1 MRDYEDLKATLKAA
15 LGGVADAAR
24 DLASNAGD
32 KAKTLGRIAK
42 LTVEINTEKENAK
55 NAYSEIGKLYYE
67 TYRDEPGEFFVQL
80 FDEVTLA
87 NEHRAQME
95 AELTELKA
103 SVGASGGDNG
113 FEDVVE
119 ADEADAAGPD
129 IEVEIVTETAAP
141 AEPETPAKPETPA
154 EPEKPEDAEAPK
166 DE

>member
-42 LTVEINTEKENAK
+42 LTVEINAEKENAK
-55 NAYSEIGKLYYE
+55 NAYCEIGKLYYE
-67 TYRDEPGEFFVQL
+67 TYRSEPGEFFIQL
-80 FDEVTLA
+80 FDEVALA

-95 AELTELKA
+95 DEVAELKA
-103 SVGASGGDNG
+103 AMGESFGCDGGD

-119 ADEADAAGPD
+119 ADEAAGAD
-129 IEVEIVTETAAP
+129 IEVEIVTE
-141 AEPETPAKPETPA
+141 PAKPEEPETPA
-154 EPEKPEDAEAPK
+154 EPEKPAEPEAPADTDAPK